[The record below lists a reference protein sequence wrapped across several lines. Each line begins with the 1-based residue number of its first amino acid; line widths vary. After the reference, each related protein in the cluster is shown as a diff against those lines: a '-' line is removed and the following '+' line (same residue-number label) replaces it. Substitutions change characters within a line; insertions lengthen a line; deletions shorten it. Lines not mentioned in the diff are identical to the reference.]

1 MTDRPEAATE
11 RAAWHALS
19 PEATLAAL
27 GATGRGLTESEAS
40 ARLAR
45 HGPNRLPRAPGRPAW
60 RRLLDQFRSMLV
72 VVLVVAGALALA
84 FGKPVDAAVIL
95 LVVLV
100 NAAIGFIQ
108 EGKAQEALSAI
119 ARMLDPRAA
128 VRREGHRR
136 TIPAEQLV
144 PGDIILLEAGDR
156 VPADARLLRAHGL
169 RVDESPLTGESVPA
183 DKGVAPVAAE
193 APLGDRSSMV
203 FSGML
208 VVGGTGIAVVTAT
221 GAATELGRISRML
234 TEVEAPT
241 TPLLRQMDQFARQA
255 TAVVLG
261 LAVLVF
267 GFAVLARGYSVPDGF
282 LALVAI
288 AVSAIP
294 AGLPAVL
301 TVTLAIGVRRMAA
314 RNALIRRLPA
324 VETLGAVSVI
334 CSDKTGTLTR
344 NEMSVARVAAAG
356 VEVRAEGEG
365 YAPEGR
371 VEPGLD
377 AEHLAAAAR
386 VAALCNDAALRQA
399 GGTWT
404 AEGDPME
411 AALLAFAHRA
421 GLDAE
426 AAREAHPRLDVIP
439 FDSAHRWMATLH
451 GTPDGSRFACVKG
464 APEAVLPMAG
474 EAGAALAPMVERL
487 AAEGMR
493 VLALAE
499 AVLPDGA
506 DALDAVAL
514 SGALRRPVLVGLIDP
529 PRAEAVAAVAECR
542 AAGIRVVM
550 ITGDHAATAAAI
562 ARELGIAEDPRVLT
576 GADLDRLDDA
586 AFREA
591 AGGVDV
597 FARTSPEHKL
607 RLVEALQADGSIVAM
622 TGDGVND
629 SPALKRADIGV
640 AMGKGGTVA
649 AQEASDMVLADD
661 NFASIVAAVK
671 EGRTVHDNVTKVIG
685 WTLPTNGGEAF
696 AIIAAIAAAVA
707 LPMTPL
713 QILWVNMITAVTL
726 GLVLAFEPPE
736 PGVMRRRPRAP
747 DAPLVDLHLLWRI
760 VFVSALFVAGV
771 FGVFFGMLAA
781 GAEEAAARTAA
792 VNTLVALEVF
802 YLFSVRMLHG
812 GSIGWRQ
819 AMGTKPVL
827 IGLGVVLAA
836 QAALTFAPPLQ
847 AAFGTAALSPAAL
860 AVCVAVGVAAFLL
873 LEAEKAVF
881 RRLRPR

>member
-1 MTDRPEAATE
+1 
-11 RAAWHALS
+11 
-19 PEATLAAL
+19 
-27 GATGRGLTESEAS
+27 
-40 ARLAR
+40 
-45 HGPNRLPRAPGRPAW
+45 
-60 RRLLDQFRSMLV
+60 
-72 VVLVVAGALALA
+72 
-84 FGKPVDAAVIL
+84 
-95 LVVLV
+95 
-100 NAAIGFIQ
+100 
-108 EGKAQEALSAI
+108 
-119 ARMLDPRAA
+119 
-128 VRREGHRR
+128 
-136 TIPAEQLV
+136 
-144 PGDIILLEAGDR
+144 
-156 VPADARLLRAHGL
+156 
-169 RVDESPLTGESVPA
+169 
-183 DKGVAPVAAE
+183 
-193 APLGDRSSMV
+193 
-203 FSGML
+203 
-208 VVGGTGIAVVTAT
+208 
-221 GAATELGRISRML
+221 
-234 TEVEAPT
+234 
-241 TPLLRQMDQFARQA
+241 
-255 TAVVLG
+255 
-261 LAVLVF
+261 
-267 GFAVLARGYSVPDGF
+267 
-282 LALVAI
+282 
-288 AVSAIP
+288 
-294 AGLPAVL
+294 
-301 TVTLAIGVRRMAA
+301 
-314 RNALIRRLPA
+314 

-344 NEMSVARVAAAG
+344 NEMSVARIAAAG

-377 AEHLAAAAR
+377 DEHLSAAAR
-386 VAALCNDAALRQA
+386 VAALCNDAALRQT
-399 GGTWT
+399 GGAWT

-426 AAREAHPRLDVIP
+426 AAREAHPRLDAIP

-451 GTPDGSRFACVKG
+451 ATPDGGRFACVKG

-474 EAGAALAPMVERL
+474 PEGEALQPMVERL

-499 AVLPDGA
+499 APLPGGA
-506 DALDAVAL
+506 GTLDPAAL

-529 PRAEAVAAVAECR
+529 PRAEAIAAVAECR

-562 ARELGIAEDPRVLT
+562 ARELGLSDDPRVMT
-576 GADLDRLDDA
+576 GAELDRLDDA

-591 AGGVDV
+591 AREVEV

-607 RLVEALQADGSIVAM
+607 RLVEALQADGRIVAM

-649 AQEASDMVLADD
+649 AQEAADMVLADD

-696 AIIAAIAAAVA
+696 AIIAAIAAAVV

-736 PGVMRRRPRAP
+736 DGVMRRPPRAP

-771 FGVFFGMLAA
+771 FGVFFGVLAGGA
-781 GAEEAAARTAA
+781 GEAVARSAA

-819 AMGTKPVL
+819 ALGTRPVL
-827 IGLGVVLAA
+827 VGLGVVAVA
-836 QAALTFAPPLQ
+836 QALLTYAPPLQ
-847 AAFGTAALSPAAL
+847 AAFGTAALSVPLLAL
-860 AVCVAVGVAAFLL
+860 CIAVGVAAFLV
-873 LEAEKAVF
+873 LEAEKALL
-881 RRLRPR
+881 RRLRRR